1 MEIILIFLTGTLMG
15 AFNLGFFF
23 LGYYLRGKKADDE
36 GVAVTDRNGDF
47 IKDMARW
54 RAFNGGVN
62 GNNS

>member
-15 AFNLGFFF
+15 AFNFGFFC
-23 LGYYLRGKKADDE
+23 LGYYLKGKKNNDE
-36 GVAVTDRNGDF
+36 GVAVTDRNSDF
-47 IKDMARW
+47 IKDMAKW